1 MIIRRLFTALFLV
14 SISVWAQSGG
24 LGSMRDPRTAGSQN
38 SLAGSI
44 EPWLAVSGSYDTALD
59 QPDVSVGSVRRSV
72 SVSGGLS
79 MTKSFQRTIVAFGYA
94 GAGTDYMGRTAGLL
108 EGWTSSNVVSLAVS
122 SQVTQRVTL
131 DFAEAGGAAN
141 GGFGAASAGML
152 SGGLGVLGSLNVAG
166 GYLSGAG
173 AGLGA
178 ASSGLDTLA
187 NNLVDSDHY
196 QQMTYFSST
205 SANAGFLLSSR
216 TMLNVGGSGSF
227 IRRDGR
233 SFSDANMVGAN
244 AMLSTELSRRFS
256 TFFGYSFNRIDFI
269 QSIRDIYVQG
279 GFAGISYQLS
289 PHDQFS
295 MSVSDSYMDMK
306 AVSSVALP
314 PDVAALLG
322 VNTTTVVVNN
332 SRSFLGGRLSYLHAF
347 QRGGFN
353 MSCSSSIAPGNDL
366 ILMARTDGCTAS
378 LSRMLTPRFS
388 VNGIAGA
395 RRLNSMTQAGSR
407 YDVLNGGLLL
417 SYRVF
422 RGLSFTAGA
431 NYNAMEI
438 HPSMD
443 SRTWVTVNAGL
454 RWSPRDEIN
463 LF

>member
-1 MIIRRLFTALFLV
+1 
-14 SISVWAQSGG
+14 
-24 LGSMRDPRTAGSQN
+24 
-38 SLAGSI
+38 
-44 EPWLAVSGSYDTALD
+44 
-59 QPDVSVGSVRRSV
+59 
-72 SVSGGLS
+72 
-79 MTKSFQRTIVAFGYA
+79 
-94 GAGTDYMGRTAGLL
+94 MGRTAGFR
-108 EGWTSSNVVSLAVS
+108 EGWVSSNVATLAVS

-131 DFAEAGGAAN
+131 DFAETGGAAN

-152 SGGLGVLGSLNVAG
+152 SGGLGLLGSLNVAG

-178 ASSGLDTLA
+178 ASSGLDALS
-187 NNLVDSDHY
+187 NNLVDADYY

-205 SANAGFLLSSR
+205 SANAGFLLSNR
-216 TMLNVGGSGSF
+216 TMLNIGGSGSF
-227 IRRDGR
+227 IRREGR

-256 TFFGYSFNRIDFI
+256 TYFGYSFNKIDFI
-269 QSIRDIYVQG
+269 QSIRNIYVQG
-279 GFAGISYQLS
+279 GFAGISYELS

-295 MSVSDSYMDMK
+295 MSVSDSYVDMK
-306 AVSSVALP
+306 LVSSVTLP

-322 VNTTTVVVNN
+322 VSTTTVVVNN
-332 SRSFLGGRLSYLHAF
+332 SRSFLGGKLSYIHTF
-347 QRGGFN
+347 QRGGFDL
-353 MSCSSSIAPGNDL
+353 SCSSSIVPGNDL
-366 ILMARTDGCTAS
+366 ILMARTEGCAVS